1 MSRQTRLVESLKF
14 PWAKRSKKIER
25 PHIRIVEM
33 SEIVAKTVTEV
44 VTGILIEET
53 VVTGILIEETAA
65 IIIEAGVK
73 TVSIGTTMDADISR
87 KTIVGPAMA
96 APVTIVAANH
106 AKEEEM
112 NVAEMIEDAVIHQRI
127 FVVTILRGESTKILP
142 GAGAT
147 IEGVA
152 DQLDQTTARKV
163 KLCRFNG

>member
-1 MSRQTRLVESLKF
+1 
-14 PWAKRSKKIER
+14 
-25 PHIRIVEM
+25 M

-44 VTGILIEET
+44 VTG
-53 VVTGILIEETAA
+53 VLIEETAA
-65 IIIEAGVK
+65 IIIKAGVK
-73 TVSIGTTMDADISR
+73 TASKGTTMDANISS

-106 AKEEEM
+106 AKEEET
-112 NVAEMIEDAVIHQRI
+112 NVAEMIADAVIHQRI
-127 FVVTILRGESTKILP
+127 FVVTILGGEITKILP